1 MEIIDC
7 RLEKGVSRLKGL
19 KETALYNEEVEQSV
33 SEILQKVRVLGDK
46 ALIEY
51 TQVFDSYSLCPSMI
65 EVEKDA
71 INVSRASISK
81 KLADSIEYA
90 KKNIEEY
97 AKKLLR
103 KSWSY
108 KRRDGSVLGE
118 EIRPVEKVGIY
129 VPGGTAPL
137 VSTVLMTAVIAR
149 VAGVKEIF
157 VASPPCT
164 GGDIS
169 PGILAACS
177 IAGVDSVFRVGGAQA
192 IGAFAFGTKTVPKV
206 DKIVGPG
213 NVYVS
218 CAKRQVYGFVDID
231 MVAGPSEVLIIADKT
246 SNPKFIAADMLAQA
260 EHDTASRIY
269 LVSVDKD
276 LIVNIEKEIYRQSTM
291 LSRKKIISESLS
303 RGAFLVVVRDLTQ
316 AINVAN
322 IIAPEH
328 IEVMVENPEFVV
340 RRINNAGAI
349 FVGEWTP
356 EAIGDFVAG
365 PSHVLPTSGGA
376 RWFSGLS
383 VSDFLKRISLIN
395 YSEEAFK
402 KASKYAVELSD
413 IEKLDG
419 HGNSVKIRMKKNS
432 IY

>member
-65 EVEKDA
+65 EVGKDA

-169 PGILAACS
+169 LGILAACS

>member
-1 MEIIDC
+1 
-7 RLEKGVSRLKGL
+7 
-19 KETALYNEEVEQSV
+19 
-33 SEILQKVRVLGDK
+33 
-46 ALIEY
+46 
-51 TQVFDSYSLCPSMI
+51 
-65 EVEKDA
+65 
-71 INVSRASISK
+71 
-81 KLADSIEYA
+81 
-90 KKNIEEY
+90 
-97 AKKLLR
+97 
-103 KSWSY
+103 
-108 KRRDGSVLGE
+108 
-118 EIRPVEKVGIY
+118 
-129 VPGGTAPL
+129 
-137 VSTVLMTAVIAR
+137 
-149 VAGVKEIF
+149 
-157 VASPPCT
+157 
-164 GGDIS
+164 
-169 PGILAACS
+169 
-177 IAGVDSVFRVGGAQA
+177 
-192 IGAFAFGTKTVPKV
+192 
-206 DKIVGPG
+206 
-213 NVYVS
+213 
-218 CAKRQVYGFVDID
+218 

>member
-1 MEIIDC
+1 MERIDC
-7 RLEKGVSRLKGL
+7 RLERGVSRLKGL
-19 KETALYNEEVEQSV
+19 KEAALYNEEVEQSV

-51 TQVFDSYSLCPSMI
+51 TEAFDSYSLSPLMI
-65 EVEKDA
+65 EVKKDA
-71 INVSRASISK
+71 IDVSRASISK
-81 KLADSIEYA
+81 ELTDSIKYA

-97 AKKLLR
+97 AKKLLK

-213 NVYVS
+213 NMYVS

-246 SNPKFIAADMLAQA
+246 SNPEFIAADMLAQA
-260 EHDTASRIY
+260 EHDAASRIY

-276 LIVNIEKEIYRQSTM
+276 LIVNVEKEIYRQSIM

-303 RGAFLVVVRDLTQ
+303 RGAFLVVVRDVIQ
-316 AINVAN
+316 AINIAN

-328 IEVMVENPEFVV
+328 IEVMIENPEFVV

-349 FVGEWTP
+349 FVGKWTP
-356 EAIGDFVAG
+356 EAMGDFVAG

-402 KASKYAVELSD
+402 KASKYAVEFSD
-413 IEKLDG
+413 TEKLDG
-419 HGNSVKIRMKKNS
+419 HGNSVKIRMKKNR
-432 IY
+432 I